1 MFKIPRV
8 CALLLMLNKVY
19 SLLLLIA
26 VFRHYSDVV
35 GQDLHGF
42 FQLNGVWRVQNL
54 GRLRLWHPAHNL
66 PVL

>member
-42 FQLNGVWRVQNL
+42 FQLNGVWRV
-54 GRLRLWHPAHNL
+54 
-66 PVL
+66 